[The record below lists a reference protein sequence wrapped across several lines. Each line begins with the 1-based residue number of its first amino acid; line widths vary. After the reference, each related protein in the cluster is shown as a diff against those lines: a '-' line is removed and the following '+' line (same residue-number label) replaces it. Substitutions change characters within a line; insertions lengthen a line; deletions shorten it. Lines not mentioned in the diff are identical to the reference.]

1 MEEKAGVRPS
11 FWRWAVR
18 KKNMKSGSDPAGP
31 ANVQS
36 PDRLRRAK
44 EMHQS
49 YFRWLRVSRLAMAAF
64 FVMAVLFFLWTLPWL
79 PSGLEANDY
88 TREVALTLY
97 LLGGVTLVGVSTMAL
112 RELTRR
118 KRERL
123 VAWSS
128 VYDEAT
134 GLHNRAY
141 LYDRLSLECDRAERG
156 GIVFSVFVLQIRGS
170 ASKPILSNAVLR
182 RLAEMINSCMRSTDL
197 VALLSGSELAV
208 LAIGVGQEARAVLL
222 GTLQTVVADE
232 LARHLDPA
240 TPVKVIGGTATYGV
254 HGKEPAA
261 LVQAART
268 AASVG
273 SIPRLRAA

>member
-1 MEEKAGVRPS
+1 MEENAGVCPNRGDGR
-11 FWRWAVR
+11 FEEH
-18 KKNMKSGSDPAGP
+18 KMKSGADSDAPAS
-31 ANVQS
+31 VQS
-36 PDRLRRAK
+36 PDRLRRARA
-44 EMHQS
+44 MHQS

-64 FVMAVLFFLWTLPWL
+64 FVLAVLFFLWMLPWL
-79 PSGLEANDY
+79 PSGLDAKDY
-88 TREVALTLY
+88 TREVTFTLY
-97 LLGGVTLVGVSTMAL
+97 LLGGVTLVGVSTLAL

-128 VYDEAT
+128 LYDEAT

-141 LYDRLSLECDRAERG
+141 LYDRLSLECDRAERRG
-156 GIVFSVFVLQIRGS
+156 SVFSVFVLQIRSS
-170 ASKPILSNAVLR
+170 ASKPILSNAVLQ
-182 RLAEMINSCMRSTDL
+182 RLAEMINSCTRSTDL
-197 VALLSGSELAV
+197 VALLNGSELGV

-222 GTLQTVVADE
+222 GTLQTVVAEE
-232 LARHLDPA
+232 LSRHLDAA
-240 TPVKVIGGTATYGV
+240 TTVKVIGGTATYGV

-273 SIPRLRAA
+273 SIPRLQAA